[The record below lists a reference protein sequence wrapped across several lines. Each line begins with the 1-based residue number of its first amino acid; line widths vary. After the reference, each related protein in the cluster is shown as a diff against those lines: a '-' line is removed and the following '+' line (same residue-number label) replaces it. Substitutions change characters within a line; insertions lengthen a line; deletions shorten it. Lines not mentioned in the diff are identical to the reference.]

1 VWSFVRVAAKW
12 APSVVPR
19 RLIQRLLTFEGGR
32 LFSRLP
38 WLHPRVHPS
47 RFAIAIG
54 VFSGVFVTLAQ
65 LREGLPPSLASGL
78 AVGAIFIFG
87 ELAAVL
93 AGFALLGG
101 YLGLGPPIRRRH
113 GTSEGISG

>member
-1 VWSFVRVAAKW
+1 
-12 APSVVPR
+12 VVPS
-19 RLIQRLLTFEGGR
+19 RLLRWILTFESDR
-32 LFSRLP
+32 LFSGLP
-38 WLHPRVHPS
+38 WLYPRVHPW
-47 RFAIAIG
+47 RFAIAAG
-54 VFSGVFVTLAQ
+54 VFSGALVTLAQ

-101 YLGLGPPIRRRH
+101 YLGLRPPIRRRR